1 MTGHKFNLNVLVL
14 GAGASASCG
23 IALTKDILRES
34 MEKLSAEEP
43 DKARKAN
50 RLLEYLYQDFN
61 PGYRNYPNIEDFL
74 NILEIASTFNSQEF
88 IESTLWPKTKTTEV
102 KKIVL
107 RALTEYL
114 WKFMSGNKRSHYI
127 DTYFGNHV
135 PTETVIITFNWDLSV
150 EQSLSKRLDPP
161 PIGYQYSES
170 DSRKDAI
177 TLLKPHG
184 SLNWFR
190 KRDIDRMPNLRARR
204 LDGDIFICKFIDVLL
219 SHDLAEFTPIIVPPV
234 FNKDFSSSTEDFN
247 SKVFS
252 RTWTSIYKSLRRAT
266 RLTILGYSLPKE
278 DQFAKF
284 VFRRALRNNLLA
296 VERKKKP
303 QLEMHVVNP
312 DETTEGTFA
321 RLVGRDGVSFKFHR
335 SKFEDYVDSLS

>member
-1 MTGHKFNLNVLVL
+1 MTKNSSNLNVLIL
-14 GAGASASCG
+14 GAGTSASCG

-34 MEKLSAEEP
+34 MEKLSAEKP
-43 DKARKAN
+43 DKAGKAN

-61 PGYRNYPNIEDFL
+61 PVYRNYPNIEDFL
-74 NILEIASTFNSQEF
+74 NILETASIFNSQEF
-88 IESTLWPKTKTTEV
+88 IESTLWPETKTNEV

-127 DTYFGNHV
+127 DTYFRDHV
-135 PTETVIITFNWDLSV
+135 PTESVVITFNWDLSV
-150 EQSLSKRLDPP
+150 ERALSNCIGRPS
-161 PIGYQYSES
+161 IGYQYSES
-170 DSRKDAI
+170 GSRKDVI

-190 KRDIDRMPNLRARR
+190 KKDIDGLPELKAIS
-204 LDGDIFICKFIDVLL
+204 LDGDIFICTFIDVLL
-219 SHDLAEFTPIIVPPV
+219 AHDLPEVTPIIVPPV
-234 FNKDFSSSTEDFN
+234 FNKDFSNPTEDFN
-247 SKVFS
+247 STIFS
-252 RTWTSIYKSLRRAT
+252 KTWTSIYKSLRRAT
-266 RLTILGYSLPKE
+266 KLTILGYSLPKE

-296 VERKKKP
+296 VKRKEKP

-335 SKFEDYVDSLS
+335 SKFEDYMDSL

>member
-1 MTGHKFNLNVLVL
+1 MAGNSSSLNVLIL

-23 IALTKDILRES
+23 IALTKDILREF

-43 DKARKAN
+43 VKAGKADK
-50 RLLEYLYQDFN
+50 LLEYLYQDFN
-61 PGYRNYPNIEDFL
+61 PVYRNYPNIEDFL
-74 NILEIASTFNSQEF
+74 NILETASIFNSQEF

-114 WKFMSGNKRSHYI
+114 WKFMSGNKRSHYV
-127 DTYFGNHV
+127 DTYFRDYV
-135 PTETVIITFNWDLSV
+135 STETVVITFNWDLSV
-150 EQSLSKRLDPP
+150 EQALSKRRGQLS
-161 PIGYQYSES
+161 IRYQYPES
-170 DSRKDAI
+170 DSRKDVI

-190 KRDIDRMPNLRARR
+190 KRDIDGLAELKARR
-204 LDGDIFICKFIDVLL
+204 LDGDIFICEFIDVLL
-219 SHDLAEFTPIIVPPV
+219 AHDLPEVTPIIVPPV
-234 FNKDFSSSTEDFN
+234 FNKDFSSPTQDFN
-247 SKVFS
+247 SNIFS
-252 RTWTSIYKSLRRAT
+252 ETWTSIYKSLRRAT
-266 RLTILGYSLPKE
+266 KLTILGYSLPKE

-312 DETTEGTFA
+312 DEAIEGTFA
-321 RLVGRDGVSFKFHR
+321 RLVGRDGVSFKFHKSR
-335 SKFEDYVDSLS
+335 FEDYVDSLS